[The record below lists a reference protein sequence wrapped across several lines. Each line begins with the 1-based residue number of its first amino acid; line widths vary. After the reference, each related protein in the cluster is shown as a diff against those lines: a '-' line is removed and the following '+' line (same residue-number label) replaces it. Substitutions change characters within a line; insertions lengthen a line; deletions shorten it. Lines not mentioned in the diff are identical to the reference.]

1 MVPELP
7 RCAVLVVELQND
19 MVHESQIPQEGLGAA
34 LAEQVQTRGILP
46 RVATL
51 LATARELS
59 VPVFYINVANRPGVP
74 RPRARIY
81 QIAEKHGPTLVADT
95 WGAATHETVTPGPDD
110 FVLERTLSVDGS
122 HGTALYPLLS
132 QLRRDQLILT
142 GISTTLAVEGLVRAS
157 LNRGLECWVAE
168 DCCASFPH
176 EWHEWSIRN
185 VLPLLATITNAEDLQ
200 AALRL
205 EATSSESDE
214 NPGQRAPTT

>member
-1 MVPELP
+1 MDIVPDP
-7 RCAVLVVELQND
+7 SRCAVLVVELQND
-19 MVHESQIPQEGLGAA
+19 MVHESQAEQKGLGGA
-34 LAEQVQTRGILP
+34 LAAQIQRRGILP
-46 RVATL
+46 KVAQL
-51 LATARELS
+51 LATARELE

-81 QIAEKHGPTLVADT
+81 QIAEKRGPTLVAGT
-95 WGAATHETVTPGPDD
+95 WGAETHATVQPGPDD

-122 HGTALYPLLS
+122 HGTPLYPLLS
-132 QLRRDQLILT
+132 RLKRDQLILT

-185 VLPLLATITNAEDLQ
+185 VLPLLATIGSSAELGS
-200 AALRL
+200 ALRDQPSP
-205 EATSSESDE
+205 A
-214 NPGQRAPTT
+214 Q